1 MYGWEGVSMDSKL
14 TLRLDKNIIEEIK
27 IFALKHKQSL
37 SSLTEDLYKKT
48 ILSNEN
54 NGSRIESPIARKYK
68 GILGSE
74 NIDVAEQRLE
84 YLKEK
89 HLK

>member
-1 MYGWEGVSMDSKL
+1 MDSKL
-14 TLRLDKNIIEEIK
+14 TLRLDKDIIEEIK

-37 SSLTEDLYKKT
+37 SSLTEDLYKK
-48 ILSNEN
+48 ILLINEN
-54 NGSRIESPIARKYK
+54 DGSRIESPIARKYK

-74 NIDVAEQRLE
+74 TIDVAEQRLE
-84 YLKEK
+84 YLREK

>member
-1 MYGWEGVSMDSKL
+1 MDLKL
-14 TLRLDKNIIEEIK
+14 TLRLDKDIIEEIK

-37 SSLTEDLYKKT
+37 SSLTEDLYKK
-48 ILSNEN
+48 ILLSNKD

>member
-1 MYGWEGVSMDSKL
+1 MDSKL
-14 TLRLDKNIIEEIK
+14 TLRLDKDIIEEIK

-37 SSLTEDLYKKT
+37 SSLTEDLYKK
-48 ILSNEN
+48 ILLSNEN
-54 NGSRIESPIARKYK
+54 SGSRIETPIARKYK

-89 HLK
+89 YLK